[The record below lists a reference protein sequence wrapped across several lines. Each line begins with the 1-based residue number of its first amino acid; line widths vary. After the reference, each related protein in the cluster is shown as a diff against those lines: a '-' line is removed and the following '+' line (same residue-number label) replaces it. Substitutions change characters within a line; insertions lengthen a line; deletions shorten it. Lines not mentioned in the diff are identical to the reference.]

1 MTETGPMAETT
12 TGGRGAT
19 TAVEPSRWQL
29 AVARRSAEARATVP
43 DIDLRRDVDA
53 GGAVALERE
62 LGCGLTALYAR
73 ACALALREH
82 PEVNGG
88 WRDGR
93 FERYERVNVGV
104 LVAAPTAYAIPTLF
118 DADRRPLGELAAEL
132 SELTERARAGSLL
145 APQLSGATFTL
156 SDLGAVGI
164 DAGTPLIVPPQA
176 AALAV
181 GAVRAV
187 PVIRNGDI
195 VPGHVTTL
203 TLACDHRVVY
213 GAAAAAFLLSVQS
226 RLEEASL

>member
-1 MTETGPMAETT
+1 MTEAS
-12 TGGRGAT
+12 TGGRGT
-19 TAVEPSRWQL
+19 GTRVDPSRWQL
-29 AVARRSAEARATVP
+29 AVARRSAEARATIP
-43 DIDLRRDVDA
+43 DIDLRVDVDA
-53 GGAVALERE
+53 DALVGLERE

-82 PEVNGG
+82 PDVNGG

-118 DADRRPLGELAAEL
+118 DADRRPLAELAEELVEL
-132 SELTERARAGSLL
+132 SERARSGTLL
-145 APQLSGATFTL
+145 APQLSGATFTV
-156 SDLGAVGI
+156 SDLGTLGI

-176 AALAV
+176 AALAA
-181 GAVRAV
+181 GAVRV
-187 PVIRNGDI
+187 IPVIRNRDI
-195 VPGHVTTL
+195 VSGHVITL

-226 RLEEASL
+226 RLQEASL